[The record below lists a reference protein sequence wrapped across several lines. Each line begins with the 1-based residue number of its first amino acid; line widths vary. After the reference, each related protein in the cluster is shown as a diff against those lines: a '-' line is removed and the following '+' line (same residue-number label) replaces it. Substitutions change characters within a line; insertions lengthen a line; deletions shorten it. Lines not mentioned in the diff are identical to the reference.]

1 MRSIPSIPMSPARI
15 RQLLR
20 RNPMLADGLLVVTVW
35 AIAVVTEITVVANQ
49 MVEFKVGVPPPTP
62 VIVVWAAA
70 MTVPLLWRRRFPC
83 AVLILVIVHFPF
95 YWARV
100 DNTSE
105 IASSSGP
112 GSGGLQRCGIRRT
125 PARGLVLRHRMGRAQ
140 RLDIHLHGAP
150 TLGV

>member
-1 MRSIPSIPMSPARI
+1 MWSIPSILMSPARI
-15 RQLLR
+15 SQLLR

-95 YWARV
+95 YWAPV
-100 DNTSE
+100 NTSE
-105 IASSSGP
+105 IAS
-112 GSGGLQRCGIRRT
+112 L
-125 PARGLVLRHRMGRAQ
+125 L
-140 RLDIHLHGAP
+140 
-150 TLGV
+150 TLGVAVYSAAV